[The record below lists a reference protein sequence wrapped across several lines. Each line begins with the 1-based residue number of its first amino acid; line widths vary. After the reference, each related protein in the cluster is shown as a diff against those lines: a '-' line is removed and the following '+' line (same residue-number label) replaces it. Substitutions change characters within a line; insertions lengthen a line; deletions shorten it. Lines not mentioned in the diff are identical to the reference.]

1 MTPLSK
7 AIEIAVKAHDGQ
19 KDKAGKP
26 YILHPLHVMMQMDT
40 EEEQCVAVLHD
51 VLEDTEVTYN
61 ELKET
66 FEDMYPYYNVADSV
80 NILSRKEGEKYYDFI
95 KKIKKSGDRIALKVK
110 LADIAHNSSEERLK
124 CLDDDE
130 AEYLR
135 NKYKNA
141 LVILK

>member
-1 MTPLSK
+1 MTLLTK

-51 VLEDTEVTYN
+51 VLEDTDVTYN
-61 ELKET
+61 ELKEA
-66 FEDMYPYYNVADSV
+66 FEDRYPYYNVADTV

-95 KKIKKSGDRIALKVK
+95 KKIKKSGNKTALKVK

-141 LVILK
+141 LAILK